1 MCLKNAPDKNPKL
14 KVSDF
19 ITQAFG
25 EIFSYNPS
33 GSAFLIFCSSN
44 QISLPQILIFFLRIN
59 CRESLESSQKCDGC
73 CVRHLG

>member
-44 QISLPQILIFFLRIN
+44 QISLPQILIFF
-59 CRESLESSQKCDGC
+59 
-73 CVRHLG
+73 